1 MLKQEVKSLKNYQ
14 IQCPYCGAK
23 AVLRSA
29 NKVFGAK
36 TREANRFLY
45 VCSNWPSCDSYV
57 MAHLEDHRPMGTMAN
72 GMLRHKRILAHKA
85 LQAYRKATHTDKWAS
100 YIWLE
105 GKLGLDQQRT
115 HIGMFSGEE
124 CDRVIALCRKE
135 IAISKQNR
143 MRGVS

>member
-1 MLKQEVKSLKNYQ
+1 
-14 IQCPYCGAK
+14 
-23 AVLRSA
+23 
-29 NKVFGAK
+29 
-36 TREANRFLY
+36 
-45 VCSNWPSCDSYV
+45 
-57 MAHLEDHRPMGTMAN
+57 MGTMAN

-105 GKLGLDQQRT
+105 GKLGLDQ
-115 HIGMFSGEE
+115 E